1 MRERLTKQGMEK
13 NDCPT
18 TMDVSQANPKVEK
31 YETGNPD
38 SWAETP
44 DMSRPWEQ
52 ENSAGREE
60 TGHPKMK
67 AKANTYAS
75 MVREAKEL
83 EAKALRCLKMAETI
97 LPEATV
103 DVIEKQAVDFMTMS
117 SNSVNSTL
125 RRMREFDE
133 QISEARVAK
142 IVDAVMEVMAEEK
155 VEASKEEEKKVEE
168 VEEKVEASKEE
179 KKEEEEV
186 EEKCASEEDEDTKIA
201 TIVEAVLEVLAEEEI
216 VESSKEEEKK
226 EEEKIEASKEEEK
239 KEEEIV
245 ESSKEEEK
253 KEEEIVESS
262 KEEEKKEEEVEEKVE
277 ASKEEK
283 KEEESEK
290 EEEEEEATTASEEI
304 SFDEL
309 GDVMASEEDEKL
321 LSQIFTAEETPKE
334 EVKEAKIKTLKNVT
348 ASKGENEIDKLS
360 SLWRKDY

>member
-1 MRERLTKQGMEK
+1 MRERLTKTGMEK

-18 TMDVSQANPKVEK
+18 TMDVQNANPKVEK
-31 YETGNPD
+31 YETGNPE
-38 SWAETP
+38 SWAEGVNM
-44 DMSRPWEQ
+44 DRPWEA

-83 EAKALRCLKMAETI
+83 EAKAMRCLKMAETI
-97 LPEATV
+97 LPDASV

-133 QISEARVAK
+133 VISEARVAK

-155 VEASKEEEKKVEE
+155 EEEKEEEVKEATEVVAEEKEEEK
-168 VEEKVEASKEE
+168 
-179 KKEEEEV
+179 EEEV
-186 EEKCASEEDEDTKIA
+186 KEASDDEDTKIA
-201 TIVEAVLEVLAEEEI
+201 TIVEAVLEVLAEEEKEEEE
-216 VESSKEEEKK
+216 VKEAKEEEKEEEKEEVKEAKEEVK
-226 EEEKIEASKEEEK
+226 EEEKEEEVKEASDDKDEDDKEE
-239 KEEEIV
+239 
-245 ESSKEEEK
+245 
-253 KEEEIVESS
+253 
-262 KEEEKKEEEVEEKVE
+262 KEEEVKE
-277 ASKEEK
+277 AAE
-283 KEEESEK
+283 EK
-290 EEEEEEATTASEEI
+290 EEEEEEEAKCASDEI

-309 GDVMASEEDEKL
+309 GDVMASKEDEQL
-321 LSQIFTAEETPKE
+321 LSQIFTADESPKE

-348 ASKGENEIDKLS
+348 ASKGANEIDKLS

>member
-1 MRERLTKQGMEK
+1 MRERLTKQAMEK

-18 TMDVSQANPKVEK
+18 TMDVEKANPKVEK
-31 YETGNPD
+31 YETGNPE
-38 SWAETP
+38 SWAEGVNM
-44 DMSRPWEQ
+44 DRPWEA

-83 EAKALRCLKMAETI
+83 EAKAMRCLKMAETI
-97 LPEATV
+97 LPDASV

-133 QISEARVAK
+133 VISEARVAK

-155 VEASKEEEKKVEE
+155 EEEKEEEVKEATEVVAEEKEEEK
-168 VEEKVEASKEE
+168 
-179 KKEEEEV
+179 EEEV
-186 EEKCASEEDEDTKIA
+186 KEASDDEDTKIA
-201 TIVEAVLEVLAEEEI
+201 TIVEAVLEVLAEEDKKTAAAKCE
-216 VESSKEEEKK
+216 EKEEEEKEEVKEAKEEK
-226 EEEKIEASKEEEK
+226 EEEEEKEEVKEAAKEEKEEEEEVK
-239 KEEEIV
+239 EASDDKDEDDKEEV
-245 ESSKEEEK
+245 KEA
-253 KEEEIVESS
+253 KE
-262 KEEEKKEEEVEEKVE
+262 
-277 ASKEEK
+277 
-283 KEEESEK
+283 EK
-290 EEEEEEATTASEEI
+290 EEEEEEEEVTTASDEI

-309 GDVMASEEDEKL
+309 GDVMASKEDEQL
-321 LSQIFTAEETPKE
+321 LSQIFTADESPRE